1 MTSALLLTF
10 AVLAAAWLLL
20 AAGRV
25 LGRASARTA
34 HLALFALA
42 GAAATIYGGGKGR
55 VGTVSFPRTDPQ
67 VAYLADAGSYVT
79 NDFVHV
85 SFTRVVVP
93 DSAGLFI
100 DRREVSS
107 TNDADWVT
115 HLATTFAQF
124 QVPQDVPFTAAT
136 NWNWAVYTDWTPGPA
151 VETNGVWHAMFGL
164 DRKTGRHVIPVRA
177 CIRVDADVIATPKS
191 KEDNR

>member
-1 MTSALLLTF
+1 MTSALLLTLT
-10 AVLAAAWLLL
+10 ALAAAWLLP

-25 LGRASARTA
+25 LGRASARTPR
-34 HLALFALA
+34 LALLALA
-42 GAAATIYGGGKGR
+42 GAATIYGGSKSR
-55 VGTVSFPRTDPQ
+55 VGTVSFPRTDPL
-67 VAYLADAGSYVT
+67 VAYLSDAGSYVT

-85 SFTRVVVP
+85 AFTRVVVP

-100 DRREVSS
+100 DRRAVSS

-115 HLATTFAQF
+115 HIATTFEQF
-124 QVPQDVPFTAAT
+124 QPPQDVQFTAAS

-151 VETNGVWHAMFGL
+151 VETNGVWHAMFGI
-164 DRKTGRHVIPVRA
+164 DRRSGRHVIPVRA